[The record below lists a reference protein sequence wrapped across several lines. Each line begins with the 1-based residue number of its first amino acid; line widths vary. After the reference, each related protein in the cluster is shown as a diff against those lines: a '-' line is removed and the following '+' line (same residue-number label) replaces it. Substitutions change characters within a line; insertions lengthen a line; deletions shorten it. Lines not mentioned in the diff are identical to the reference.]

1 MIKIKNLSKKIAD
14 RLILNKINL
23 EIPSNKITFVIG
35 KSGIGKTTLIN
46 LIAGF
51 TKKDEGEI
59 LFFKDGKEEKNPL
72 IDVVFQDFNLI
83 EQLSVKN
90 NILIGNSLIQKE
102 TNLNLLEKGASFL
115 NIQSSKLKQKTNDL
129 SGGEKQRVA
138 ILRAFSRNSDF
149 ILLDEPTGNLDRE
162 NGIAVFES
170 LKKLSS
176 NKTILVV
183 SHNLEMARLYAD
195 QIIHIKKDTIDVEI
209 FEKNGQNQEN
219 NNKNSSF
226 HQKNKEKHI
235 NFWGKFKTGLLLSIV
250 DFKSKIIT
258 TILLIFSFLATIF
271 GIVLFGV
278 LNSNV
283 QGINTEKIFQEHLDS
298 VLIRKNSNYDKFE
311 NDEINKI
318 EKSSNKIVK
327 ILPLYSAP
335 TMLFSYNNNQ
345 PKNSPVDFVDE
356 SEFFSKRFKIGTND
370 LQGRFI
376 KNENE
381 IIISAALAS
390 ELEIKDP
397 IGKKIK
403 FIDFLNNKNKKE
415 LLIVGVNN
423 SFNNDNLNLSF
434 VHFNLPKSTL
444 FKNTKNVDKNDQIFS
459 FVESDDLKRVEIT
472 KNYYENQPEIKKFKL
487 LEGNFPKNSNEIA
500 ISKNLN
506 DYISFNEKKS
516 LIDSKISSLSK
527 NNGQIFSF
535 KIVGIFDQNDQ
546 EKQNNSNIKAKTDL
560 KTTIKNEVIF
570 HHSIIQESKNLS
582 PLLLKVFFEHK
593 NLSENIEKF
602 KSTFPEFEPIEK
614 SSIINNLFF
623 DLQTLTQVIIFT
635 VLIIFSLSLVVLT
648 IFYAKNL
655 TDSKRKMIGVL
666 KALGAKTAR
675 IFGYHWMTL
684 IFIAFLIFVF
694 GLILIVPITPEIYS
708 AISNNNYRFPSYEQV
723 CLYFLLVWIILFFIL
738 SFIYLLISWFFYRKP
753 VVQLLK

>member
-102 TNLNLLEKGASFL
+102 TNLNLLEKSASFL

-219 NNKNSSF
+219 NSKNFSF

-345 PKNSPVDFVDE
+345 PKNSSVDFVDE

-434 VHFNLPKSTL
+434 VHFNLPIST
-444 FKNTKNVDKNDQIFS
+444 FFENTKNVDKNDQIFS

-527 NNGQIFSF
+527 NNGQIFNF

-694 GLILIVPITPEIYS
+694 GLILIVPITPEVYS
-708 AISNNNYRFPSYEQV
+708 AISNNNYKFPSYEQV

>member
-102 TNLNLLEKGASFL
+102 TNLNLLEKSASFL

-219 NNKNSSF
+219 DNKNSSF

-444 FKNTKNVDKNDQIFS
+444 LENTKNVDKNDQIFS

-487 LEGNFPKNSNEIA
+487 LEGSFPKNSNEIA

-527 NNGQIFSF
+527 NNGQIFNF

-723 CLYFLLVWIILFFIL
+723 CLYFLLIWIILFFIL

>member
-102 TNLNLLEKGASFL
+102 TNLNLLEKSASFL

-219 NNKNSSF
+219 DNKNSSF

-444 FKNTKNVDKNDQIFS
+444 LENTKNVDKNDQIFS

-487 LEGNFPKNSNEIA
+487 LEGSFPKNSNEIA

-527 NNGQIFSF
+527 NNGKIFNF

-570 HHSIIQESKNLS
+570 HHSIIQESKNLN

-738 SFIYLLISWFFYRKP
+738 SFIYLLISWFFYSKP

>member
-51 TKKDEGEI
+51 TNKDEGEI

-102 TNLNLLEKGASFL
+102 TNLNLLEKSASFL

-138 ILRAFSRNSDF
+138 ILRAFSRNSYF

-219 NNKNSSF
+219 NSKNSSF

-311 NDEINKI
+311 NVEINKI

-327 ILPLYSAP
+327 ILPFYSAP

-444 FKNTKNVDKNDQIFS
+444 FENTKNVDKNDQIFS
-459 FVESDDLKRVEIT
+459 FVESDELKRVEIT

-527 NNGQIFSF
+527 NNGQIFNF

-546 EKQNNSNIKAKTDL
+546 EKQNIKAKTDL

-570 HHSIIQESKNLS
+570 HHSIIPESKNLS

>member
-1 MIKIKNLSKKIAD
+1 MIKIKNLSKKIAH

-102 TNLNLLEKGASFL
+102 TNLNLLEKSASFL

-209 FEKNGQNQEN
+209 FEKNRQNQEN

-345 PKNSPVDFVDE
+345 PKNSSVDFVDE

-444 FKNTKNVDKNDQIFS
+444 FENTKNVDKNDQIFS

-487 LEGNFPKNSNEIA
+487 LEGSFPKNSNEIA

-527 NNGQIFSF
+527 NNGQIFNF

-570 HHSIIQESKNLS
+570 HHSIIQESKNLN

-602 KSTFPEFEPIEK
+602 KSSFPEFEPIEK

-753 VVQLLK
+753 VVELLK

>member
-102 TNLNLLEKGASFL
+102 TNLNLLEKSASFL

-219 NNKNSSF
+219 DNKNSSF

-271 GIVLFGV
+271 GIALFGV

-397 IGKKIK
+397 IGKKIE

-444 FKNTKNVDKNDQIFS
+444 LENTKNVDKNDQIFS

-487 LEGNFPKNSNEIA
+487 LEGSFPKNSNEIA

-527 NNGQIFSF
+527 NNGKIFNF

-570 HHSIIQESKNLS
+570 HHSIIQESKNLN

-602 KSTFPEFEPIEK
+602 KSSFPEFEPIEK

>member
-102 TNLNLLEKGASFL
+102 TNLNLLEKSASFL

>member
-1 MIKIKNLSKKIAD
+1 MIKIINLNKKDANKWIFK
-14 RLILNKINL
+14 KINL
-23 EIPSNKITFVIG
+23 VIPANKLVFIVG
-35 KSGIGKTTLIN
+35 AAGIGKTTLIN

-102 TNLNLLEKGASFL
+102 TNLNLLEKSASFL

-219 NNKNSSF
+219 NSKNSSF
-226 HQKNKEKHI
+226 PQKNKEKHI

-311 NDEINKI
+311 NVEINKI

-327 ILPLYSAP
+327 ILPFYSAP

-356 SEFFSKRFKIGTND
+356 SEFFSKRFKIGAND

-444 FKNTKNVDKNDQIFS
+444 FENTKNVDKNDQIFS

-527 NNGQIFSF
+527 NNGQIFNF

-570 HHSIIQESKNLS
+570 HHSIIPESKNLS

-614 SSIINNLFF
+614 SFIINNLFF

-738 SFIYLLISWFFYRKP
+738 SFIYLLISWFFYSKP

>member
-1 MIKIKNLSKKIAD
+1 MIKIKNLSKKIAH

-102 TNLNLLEKGASFL
+102 TNLNLLEKSASFL

-209 FEKNGQNQEN
+209 FEKNRQNQEN

-444 FKNTKNVDKNDQIFS
+444 FENTKNVDKNDQIFS

-487 LEGNFPKNSNEIA
+487 LEGSFPKNSNEIA

-527 NNGQIFSF
+527 NNGQIFNF

-570 HHSIIQESKNLS
+570 HHSIIQESKNLN

-602 KSTFPEFEPIEK
+602 KSSFPEFEPIEK

-753 VVQLLK
+753 VVELLK